1 MIVTTTINSFR
12 AGHTD
17 DFTWHTT
24 KNGIPKIN
32 CLGKFV
38 ESNHWNTTTSQYTWK
53 GACSVKNSNN
63 RHAHNL
69 GSKSVL
75 IDR

>member
-1 MIVTTTINSFR
+1 MGKFIKMLNACCTKNSNSRSNCSNSIRTSSNLIIVTTTINSFR

-32 CLGKFV
+32 GL
-38 ESNHWNTTTSQYTWK
+38 E
-53 GACSVKNSNN
+53 
-63 RHAHNL
+63 NL
-69 GSKSVL
+69 L
-75 IDR
+75 N